1 MHDPRDYAL
10 NHWLRYESDAEHAAR
25 VEAAER
31 EATWHFDRATVRQK
45 QVYREAVDAAVK
57 LHGHGSMAHEA
68 TLNLAKAQWDRDTA
82 AARDLFYRTC
92 DELMTGEVSEAR
104 SLEWDA
110 LSAFDLPT
118 IAERS
123 VVQVGDHDPE
133 IYHWEAA

>member
-10 NHWLRYESDAEHAAR
+10 NHWNRYESDAEHAAR

-45 QVYREAVDAAVK
+45 QVYREAVAAAVK

-82 AARDLFYRTC
+82 AARDLFYRTADC
-92 DELMTGEVSEAR
+92 LMATGEVSESL

-110 LSAFDLPT
+110 LHAVQQDTRAFP
-118 IAERS
+118 
-123 VVQVGDHDPE
+123 
-133 IYHWEAA
+133 EAA